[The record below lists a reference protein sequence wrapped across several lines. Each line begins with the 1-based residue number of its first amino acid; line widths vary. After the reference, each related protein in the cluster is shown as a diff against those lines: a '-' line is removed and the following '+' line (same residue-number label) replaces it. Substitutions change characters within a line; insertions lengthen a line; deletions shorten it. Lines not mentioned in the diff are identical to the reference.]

1 MSTGLWILLAL
12 LALLVGFNLLRVGV
26 DAEYN
31 GEALFLRV
39 KAGPV
44 KITVLPKKAK
54 PPKPKKEKKE
64 KQKQEKPPKEGKK
77 APKERRKPTA
87 KQLLHLARLAL
98 EAVGTFRRK
107 LQTDLLRLHL
117 RIGGSDPYDTAMTCA
132 YLRASLSGLAPLADS
147 VLSVKERD
155 VRLGADFTAPNT
167 QAEGRLILTIRIGQ
181 IVAIALVFLFKAL
194 PTLRELLKKK

>member
-12 LALLVGFNLLRVGV
+12 LALLVAFNLLRVGV
-26 DAEYN
+26 DAEYD

-54 PPKPKKEKKE
+54 PPKPKKEKK
-64 KQKQEKPPKEGKK
+64 KKQEKPPKEGEETPKK
-77 APKERRKPTA
+77 RRKPTV

-98 EAVGTFRRK
+98 EAAGTFRRR

-117 RIGGSDPYDTAMTCA
+117 QIGGDDPYNTAMTYA
-132 YLRASLSGLAPLADS
+132 YLRAALNGLAPLADS
-147 VLSVKERD
+147 TLAIKERD
-155 VRLGADFTAPNT
+155 VRLGTDFTAPGIR
-167 QAEGRLILTIRIGQ
+167 ASGRLILTIRIGQ
-181 IVAIALVFLFKAL
+181 IVAVALVFLFRAL